1 MNYSELF
8 YVNWTCFSR
17 VFGVVSILHLL
28 FLWCT
33 FTCTLPVSRKRET
46 IWTRWNNPILLSYFI
61 KFDFMTNIQCHISLD
76 ESKFLFLPFHAYTG
90 PIRWILT
97 LSVFRVPSRLTY
109 TAYLVHPIVV
119 LFIAL
124 GSQNPILLDDLHLVS
139 PVLSYKT

>member
-1 MNYSELF
+1 MIGVIGVCLSSIFCVSTVYGLYGLLSGKVEPF
-8 YVNWTCFSR
+8 TT
-17 VFGVVSILHLL
+17 FGAATYTAFHRPIFILGIAIVVSMCALG
-28 FLWCT
+28 CG
-33 FTCTLPVSRKRET
+33 
-46 IWTRWNNPILLSYFI
+46 
-61 KFDFMTNIQCHISLD
+61 
-76 ESKFLFLPFHAYTG
+76 G

-139 PVLSYKT
+139 PVLSYKM